1 MIHIPEVFLPLSPP
15 VPFGTL
21 GNHTISFRPVSA
33 PPALRSGGNCTRIKE
48 CKHPPLDGIVL
59 WLSLYLLKKKNHIN
73 LHVYVKLFMK

>member
-33 PPALRSGGNCTRIKE
+33 PPALRSGGNCTRIKG
-48 CKHPPLDGIVL
+48 CKHPRLDGIIL
-59 WLSLYLLKKKNHIN
+59 WLSLYLLKKNHIN
-73 LHVYVKLFMK
+73 FHVYVKLFMK